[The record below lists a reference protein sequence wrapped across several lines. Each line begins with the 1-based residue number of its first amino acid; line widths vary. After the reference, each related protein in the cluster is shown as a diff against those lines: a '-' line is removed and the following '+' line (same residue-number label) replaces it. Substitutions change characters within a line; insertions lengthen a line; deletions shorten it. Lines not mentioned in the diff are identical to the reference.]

1 MRWWRWVKYDYE
13 RYIYSKIARRP
24 NLKRC
29 FKVTAAQQR
38 LRSLWENIC
47 MKGVGRTIGGC
58 ERIEARFSFWF
69 PLKHS
74 ILLCNVRSTDD
85 CHKKKTFSLQYPTQ
99 PIYQNVN
106 KEFSSNCGLYC
117 TRILFLDQ
125 AKIVLTYSRIGPT
138 HRNSKYILSQLKFSA
153 SCGPWEKLI
162 NNPVAVDS
170 LFQPTQIR
178 WYFWRYVSLGRIR
191 IYVRTSHK
199 FKKLQFLIR
208 SLIVRNEKVTV
219 LGYSKLVL

>member
-13 RYIYSKIARRP
+13 WYIYSKIARRP

-125 AKIVLTYSRIGPT
+125 AKIVLTLELVQLIEIVNTYCP
-138 HRNSKYILSQLKFSA
+138 NSNFRRVVVHEKNWLITLWQLIPYFSQLKY
-153 SCGPWEKLI
+153 
-162 NNPVAVDS
+162 VDT
-170 LFQPTQIR
+170 FGFTFP
-178 WYFWRYVSLGRIR
+178 
-191 IYVRTSHK
+191 
-199 FKKLQFLIR
+199 
-208 SLIVRNEKVTV
+208 
-219 LGYSKLVL
+219 